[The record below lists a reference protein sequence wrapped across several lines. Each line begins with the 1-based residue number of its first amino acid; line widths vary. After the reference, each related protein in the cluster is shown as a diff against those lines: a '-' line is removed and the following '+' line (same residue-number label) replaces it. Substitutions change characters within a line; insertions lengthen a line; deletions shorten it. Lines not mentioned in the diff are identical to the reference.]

1 MNPQDEVRKADEAKQ
16 LLNHPL
22 FKEAFESTERQILD
36 QMKQV
41 RPSDER
47 MHTRL
52 IDAYKLLHTLKGHLE
67 QHIET
72 GMLAALQ
79 LEEKSKIRRFI
90 GR

>member
-36 QMKQV
+36 QMKRV

-52 IDAYKLLHTLKGHLE
+52 IDAYKLLHMLKSHIKT
-67 QHIET
+67 HIET